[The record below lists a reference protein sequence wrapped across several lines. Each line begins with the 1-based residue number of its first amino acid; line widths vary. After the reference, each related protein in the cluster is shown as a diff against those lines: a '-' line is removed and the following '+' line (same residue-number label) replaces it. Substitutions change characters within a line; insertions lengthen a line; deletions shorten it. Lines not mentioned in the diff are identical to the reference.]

1 MIKARYFINFLTILF
16 VVFLYTGYFFLQVDI
31 YTGEGAMSRT
41 YNSICGALIV
51 LTMSIFILVHVKSL
65 KAKNS
70 VVLRFVIIWVYAII
84 IQTILTSEDV
94 GRCLLNFYYVSI
106 WPVSFICL
114 YTISSNSDVLQ
125 NDLII
130 QRFAVLSF
138 VAVLLFYVTAR
149 FAFNEITQIGSI
161 GSSYFLMCF
170 VPWVFIV
177 KDLKLRY
184 ILIALV
190 AITIL
195 ISSKRT
201 SILGLALFIFVYV
214 FSARRGRN
222 IFAHFFVMCFFVVAV
237 GSLFYYVDDKLL
249 GGHITERFS
258 NFESGAEARDEI
270 RLATLIQF
278 NNSST
283 VEKII
288 GHGYN
293 TVINNNPFGLSA
305 HNDYVETLYDHGLVF
320 SVLQIFIIVR
330 LLLLSYKLYESNNF
344 LFPSTFASVALYV
357 MMAYT
362 THLILYPYYFCI
374 LTGFW
379 GFVEGNYVAQTKLTT
394 HKHSW

>member
-1 MIKARYFINFLTILF
+1 MIKAEFFINFLTLLF
-16 VVFLYTGYFFLQVDI
+16 VVFLYTGYLFLQIDT
-31 YTGEGAMSRT
+31 YTGEGAMPRT

-51 LTMSIFILVHVKSL
+51 LTMFFFILVHVKSL

-70 VVLRFVIIWVYAII
+70 VVLRFVVLWLFAII
-84 IQTILTSEDV
+84 IQTILTSEDM
-94 GRCLLNFYYVSI
+94 GRCFVNFYYVSI

-114 YTISSNSDVLQ
+114 YIISSNSDALQ

-130 QRFAVLSF
+130 QRFTVLTF

-149 FAFNEITQIGSI
+149 SFFSDISQIGSI

-190 AITIL
+190 AVTIL
-195 ISSKRT
+195 VSSKRT

-214 FSARRGRN
+214 FSAIRGRN
-222 IFAHFFVMCFFVVAV
+222 ILARFFVICFFIVAV
-237 GSLFYYVDDKLL
+237 GTLFYYVDDKLL

-258 NFESGAEARDEI
+258 FFEKGAETRNEI

-278 NNSST
+278 RNSST
-283 VEKII
+283 EEKII

-293 TVINNNPFGLSA
+293 TVIDNNPLELSA
-305 HNDYVETLYDHGLVF
+305 HNDYVETLYDHGLVL
-320 SVLQIFIIVR
+320 SVLQLFIIMR
-330 LLLLSYKLYESNNF
+330 LLLLSYKLYKSNNY

-362 THLILYPYYFCI
+362 THLILYPYYFCF

-379 GFVEGNYVAQTKLTT
+379 GFAEGNYVASCNLIT
-394 HKHSW
+394 HKK